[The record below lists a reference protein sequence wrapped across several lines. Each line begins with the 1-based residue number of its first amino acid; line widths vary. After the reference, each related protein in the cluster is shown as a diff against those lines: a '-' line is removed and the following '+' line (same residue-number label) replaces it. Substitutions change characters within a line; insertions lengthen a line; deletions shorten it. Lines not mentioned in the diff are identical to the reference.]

1 MFVLIYRKPK
11 FIIVTDCL
19 EEQYTIM
26 DNNNQPNNNQ
36 NNNQNNQ
43 NQGGGNGPQ
52 KKQSL
57 FMLMIAVLFTL
68 MFMSFVMRFLSG
80 GSNEISY
87 SAFLNM
93 VRCGQVESVLITD
106 DQIKI
111 APKKTEKEVS
121 GNALFGDYGQNS
133 GQTETIIQAI

>member
-87 SAFLNM
+87 SA
-93 VRCGQVESVLITD
+93 
-106 DQIKI
+106 
-111 APKKTEKEVS
+111 
-121 GNALFGDYGQNS
+121 
-133 GQTETIIQAI
+133 

>member
-1 MFVLIYRKPK
+1 
-11 FIIVTDCL
+11 
-19 EEQYTIM
+19 M

-87 SAFLNM
+87 SDFLNM
-93 VRCGQVESVLITD
+93 VRCGQVDSLLITD
-106 DQIKI
+106 DEIMI
-111 APKKTEKEVS
+111 APKKS
-121 GNALFGDYGQNS
+121 D
-133 GQTETIIQAI
+133 